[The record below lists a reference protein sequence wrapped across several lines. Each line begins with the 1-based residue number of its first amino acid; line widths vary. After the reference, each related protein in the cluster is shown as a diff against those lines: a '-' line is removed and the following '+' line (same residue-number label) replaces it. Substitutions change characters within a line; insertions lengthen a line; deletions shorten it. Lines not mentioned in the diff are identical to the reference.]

1 MSSSGNI
8 SVTDRLDI
16 EKEGKI
22 LKTLRH
28 DNIVKII
35 DIITEEP
42 FMIVME
48 LIDGGSLSVHLKS
61 KGPDLTV
68 KKLLY
73 FSRDIASVSNFI

>member
-48 LIDGGSLSVHLKS
+48 LIDGGSLSLHLKS
-61 KGPDLTV
+61 EGPDLTV